1 MRLSQVAKV
10 LHVGLS
16 TVVSKLSA
24 KGYKVDSNPNTK
36 IPTDQLEVLAKEFKS
51 SDLLN
56 GAPKPAPAAMAEA
69 PRKQDDDVILYR
81 RDDAGRRI
89 EPNVANPNAGDSPRP
104 VTAPVADTKSVTP
117 ADHKPEV
124 TGTTL
129 PGLKVLGQIDLNAK
143 PAVSTPPVVSNPV
156 TPSVQPA
163 APVQSV
169 PAQPVTVAK
178 APESS
183 PAKPVEIPR
192 PTPSVQAP
200 VQSAPAP
207 QKQPETPRS
216 EPVAVQTPKPM
227 VTPNQSAGSTELP
240 RTEVVKPVTVPT
252 PTLAPVVVAKEQPA
266 PVKPQ
271 PTPVAEKKPEVTT
284 IEQKPQPSPAVAKPA
299 STQQDRPQVR
309 SANPDNRPP
318 RSANPDNRPART
330 STPPV
335 ASTPPTPPIS
345 AGTDTPAAVDQAP
358 KEPETIRA
366 EGKVQLQGLTVK
378 GTIDLSQ
385 FNRPP
390 SGRERDKGKRKRIR
404 GKEGSVASSSQPS
417 TSTPGQ
423 PNAPRDGNNQNNG
436 PRNDRGPRDGNN
448 QNTGPRP
455 DRGPRDGNNQA
466 RPGDNRTGQ
475 PGQGQQAG
483 GFRNDRGPRDGAP
496 REASQTGA
504 GQPGQ
509 GQNRNDRGPRDGNNA
524 APGQQ
529 SGGGNRT
536 TTGTPQQG
544 QTGGANRPQGG
555 GGPNRSGAG
564 NNNNR
569 SGGGNRGGNNN
580 RNTGTAGAG
589 GVRRETPSDADVRA
603 NIRATNA
610 RLQGNQPNKG
620 ADRRR
625 DRRRERGERERER
638 MELENEDSK
647 ILRVTEFVSAND
659 LSSMMD
665 VSVNEVIATCMS
677 LGMFVSINQRLDAE
691 AITVIA
697 DEFGYDVEFVTAEQ
711 EVEAGLESIQ
721 DSEEDLLHR
730 APIVTIMGHVDHG
743 KTSLLDYIR
752 RTKVAAG
759 EAGGITQHIGAYS
772 VKTEDGRMV
781 TFLDTPGHEAF
792 TAMRARGAKVTDV
805 VIIVIAADDSIMPQ
819 TREAINH
826 AQVAG
831 VPIVFAFSK
840 VDKAGADAEKIR
852 NALSQM
858 NILVEEWGGKY
869 QSQEISSKSGMGVD
883 DLLEKVLLEA
893 EVLELKANPNRRAIG
908 TVIEAQLDKG
918 RGYVSTVLIETGTLK
933 QGDIMLV
940 GAHYGR
946 IRAMTN
952 DRGERIKEAGPSMPV
967 QILGLPGAPQ
977 AGDKFNVMETEREA
991 REIANKREQL
1001 LREQTLRTRKHIT
1014 LEEIGRRKA
1023 IGSFKE
1029 LNVIVK
1035 GDVDGSVEA
1044 LSDSLL
1050 QLSTGEVQVNIIH
1063 KAVGQISESDV
1074 LLASA
1079 SDAIVIG
1086 FQVRPSV
1093 NARRL
1098 AEQEQIEIRLYSI
1111 IYDAINELKDA
1122 MEGML
1127 APTQEEVITGN
1138 IEVREVF
1145 KITKIGTVAGCMVTD
1160 GIIKRSNKIR
1170 VIRDFIVVHTGDID
1184 ALKRYKDDVSE
1195 VRQGY
1200 ECGLSIKNFNDIQ
1213 MGDVIEGF
1221 ETKEVKRT
1229 LAST

>member
-1 MRLSQVAKV
+1 M
-10 LHVGLS
+10 
-16 TVVSKLSA
+16 
-24 KGYKVDSNPNTK
+24 
-36 IPTDQLEVLAKEFKS
+36 
-51 SDLLN
+51 
-56 GAPKPAPAAMAEA
+56 
-69 PRKQDDDVILYR
+69 
-81 RDDAGRRI
+81 
-89 EPNVANPNAGDSPRP
+89 
-104 VTAPVADTKSVTP
+104 
-117 ADHKPEV
+117 
-124 TGTTL
+124 
-129 PGLKVLGQIDLNAK
+129 
-143 PAVSTPPVVSNPV
+143 
-156 TPSVQPA
+156 
-163 APVQSV
+163 
-169 PAQPVTVAK
+169 
-178 APESS
+178 
-183 PAKPVEIPR
+183 
-192 PTPSVQAP
+192 
-200 VQSAPAP
+200 
-207 QKQPETPRS
+207 
-216 EPVAVQTPKPM
+216 
-227 VTPNQSAGSTELP
+227 
-240 RTEVVKPVTVPT
+240 
-252 PTLAPVVVAKEQPA
+252 
-266 PVKPQ
+266 
-271 PTPVAEKKPEVTT
+271 
-284 IEQKPQPSPAVAKPA
+284 
-299 STQQDRPQVR
+299 
-309 SANPDNRPP
+309 
-318 RSANPDNRPART
+318 
-330 STPPV
+330 
-335 ASTPPTPPIS
+335 
-345 AGTDTPAAVDQAP
+345 
-358 KEPETIRA
+358 
-366 EGKVQLQGLTVK
+366 QLQGLTVK

-385 FNRPP
+385 FNRQAN
-390 SGRERDKGKRKRIR
+390 GRDRDKGKRKRIR
-404 GKEGSVASSSQPS
+404 GKEGSVASSSQPAGPGGQA
-417 TSTPGQ
+417 PGQ
-423 PNAPRDGNNQNNG
+423 GPRNDRDPNRGPRDGNNQNNG
-436 PRNDRGPRDGNN
+436 PRGPRDGNN
-448 QNTGPRP
+448 QNRP
-455 DRGPRDGNNQA
+455 DNRNN
-466 RPGDNRTGQ
+466 Q
-475 PGQGQQAG
+475 PGQGNRGPREGAAPGAPG
-483 GFRNDRGPRDGAP
+483 GNNFRNDRNNGPRDA
-496 REASQTGA
+496 
-504 GQPGQ
+504 
-509 GQNRNDRGPRDGNNA
+509 NA
-524 APGQQ
+524 APGGQTGQGGARPATGAPQQ
-529 SGGGNRT
+529 GGGGNR
-536 TTGTPQQG
+536 PP
-544 QTGGANRPQGG
+544 GANNNRPGG
-555 GGPNRSGAG
+555 G
-564 NNNNR
+564 NNNNNNR
-569 SGGGNRGGNNN
+569 GGSRGGNNN
-580 RNTGTAGAG
+580 RPGGGNTGTGNRD
-589 GVRRETPSDADVRA
+589 RRDVPSEADVRA

-610 RLQGNQPNKG
+610 RLQGNSPNRG

-638 MELENEDSK
+638 MEMENEDSK
-647 ILRVTEFVSAND
+647 TLRVTEFVSAND

-711 EVEAGLESIQ
+711 EVEAGLEAIV
-721 DSEEDLLHR
+721 DSEEDLKPR

-840 VDKAGADAEKIR
+840 VDKPGADAEKIR
-852 NALSQM
+852 NGLSQM

-883 DLLEKVLLEA
+883 ELLEKVLLEA
-893 EVLELKANPNRRAIG
+893 EVLELKANPSRRAIG

-918 RGYVSTVLIETGTLK
+918 RGYVSTVLVETGTLK
-933 QGDIMLV
+933 QGDVILV

-952 DRGERIKEAGPSMPV
+952 DRAERIKEAGPSMPV

-1079 SDAIVIG
+1079 SDAIIIG

-1122 MEGML
+1122 MEGLL
-1127 APTQEEVITGN
+1127 APTQEEIITGN

-1145 KITKIGTVAGCMVTD
+1145 KITKVGTVAGCMVTD
-1160 GIIKRSNKIR
+1160 GFIKRNNKIR

-1195 VRQGY
+1195 VRQSY

-1221 ETKEVKRT
+1221 EMKEVKRT
-1229 LAST
+1229 LASTER